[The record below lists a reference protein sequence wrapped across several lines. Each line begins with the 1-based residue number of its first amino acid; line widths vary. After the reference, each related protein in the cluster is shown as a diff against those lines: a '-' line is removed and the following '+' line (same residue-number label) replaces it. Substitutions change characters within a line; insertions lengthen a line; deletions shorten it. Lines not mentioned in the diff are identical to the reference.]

1 VTLGAKSFPKDEYGN
16 PIKGIPRHPIVEDD
30 VIIYSGAT
38 VLGRITIGRGAV
50 IGGNVWVTED
60 VPPGQKILQTRPMD
74 VTFDQGAGI

>member
-1 VTLGAKSFPKDEYGN
+1 MSMEIPSREF
-16 PIKGIPRHPIVEDD
+16 PRHPIVEDD

-74 VTFDQGAGI
+74 VTFDHGAGI